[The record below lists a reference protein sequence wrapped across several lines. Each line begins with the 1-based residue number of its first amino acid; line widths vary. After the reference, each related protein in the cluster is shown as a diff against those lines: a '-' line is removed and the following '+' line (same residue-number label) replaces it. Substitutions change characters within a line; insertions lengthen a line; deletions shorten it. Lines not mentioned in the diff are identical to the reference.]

1 MSMFWSVPLLWPGET
16 CAVLAS
22 GPSMNGDV
30 ADAVRNAGCR
40 AIAVCRTVELA
51 PWADMVYAADMMW
64 WSAFR
69 SQLKSFRGLKVTCEQ
84 NTFDDV
90 LQLKIGKESG
100 FSEDPAVINTGGNSG
115 YQAICIAAHAG
126 AKRILL
132 CGFDM
137 RGKHW
142 HPEYRSPLKTHEED
156 SFLKW
161 LPRFETLREP
171 LAKRGIEVINCTPGS
186 SLTVWPIVSLQEA
199 LGEKS
204 DFARWRQYLYGS
216 D

>member
-1 MSMFWSVPLLWPGET
+1 MSTPWSVPLLWPGET

-30 ADAVRNAGCR
+30 ADTVRAAGIR

-64 WSAFR
+64 WNEYHSRVKKLRA
-69 SQLKSFRGLKVTCEQ
+69 LKVTCEQ
-84 NTFDDV
+84 NAFADTMRLTV
-90 LQLKIGKESG
+90 GKESG

-115 YQAICIAAHAG
+115 YQAICIAVHAG
-126 AKRILL
+126 AKKILL

-137 RGKHW
+137 HGKHW
-142 HPEYRSPLKTHEED
+142 HPEYRSPLKTHDND

-161 LPRFETLREP
+161 LGRFPSLKEP
-171 LAKRGIEVINCTPGS
+171 LEKRGVEVINCTPGS
-186 SLTVWPIVSLQEA
+186 ALKVWPLVELRDA
-199 LGEKS
+199 LEKVV
-204 DFARWRQYLYGS
+204 A
-216 D
+216 